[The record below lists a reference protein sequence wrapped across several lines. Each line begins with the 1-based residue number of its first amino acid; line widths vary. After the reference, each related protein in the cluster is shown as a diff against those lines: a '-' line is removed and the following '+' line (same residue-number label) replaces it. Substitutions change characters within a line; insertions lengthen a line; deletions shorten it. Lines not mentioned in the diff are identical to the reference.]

1 MARQRSIYNTGSY
14 STPLADFLDEIPD
27 YFLKFEQL
35 KQAESERAEQT
46 SFRNKQYSD
55 QIAQQ
60 TKNNIYR
67 NEQAKAKK
75 INDDLKT
82 DMSFMGQLDNPT
94 AKQQY
99 FKHMIA
105 TNPEYDEKDVN
116 AFSQALDVAR
126 TTGDSLDNLLSKRDE
141 FSRTGTREL
150 YGNYQEIVDLASD
163 LEGMRGTVNPKNKAL
178 LNQAI
183 SDVGLMAKT
192 LETNSG
198 KEMSEK
204 DMPVTKRRQF
214 SSIVKAN
221 DADYSGM
228 SKATDELA
236 KFATLNEKGE
246 WVQRVANADA
256 FENPT
261 MLKQSFGNAKRTYNN
276 AKGRYNASSVKR
288 NNFTKEQGLFYPKIT
303 TAKQQE
309 ELDAQ
314 SEVRTSWFNENEDYI
329 NSNPEF
335 TKLTLDYLTDPTN
348 ADRFSV
354 LQESVSNRKSDDDFM
369 AMLDSEIA
377 KEDAVDLAKI
387 DEEIPA
393 NVPDAWREP
402 ATEPM
407 PEDGITDEGVADVLA
422 DVRGTTGF
430 YPEGDAPKE
439 PETTPKRDIDIN
451 LPSVA
456 EPLTARSDRE
466 TESFIARKEKESAET
481 PLFKEPVKIEDLKS
495 MDINDSKGNPITFE
509 STKEFDKQINSM
521 YSEIKNIGKKLTQSG
536 SSREQRAE
544 MRESQ
549 KRISKDLIKTLGILN
564 ISNDVNTKDK
574 NLKSTMSQFLKN
586 KKFRD
591 SDALI
596 NFLQNY
602 I

>member
-163 LEGMRGTVNPKNKAL
+163 LEGMRKKVNPKNKAS

-183 SDVGLMAKT
+183 SDVGLMVKT
-192 LETNSG
+192 LETTSGREMSVKDMSNSSQVAWKGIKEQADDTRESFLKAEDALAGVALKTRGKDG
-198 KEMSEK
+198 KEMW
-204 DMPVTKRRQF
+204 
-214 SSIVKAN
+214 IV
-221 DADYSGM
+221 
-228 SKATDELA
+228 
-236 KFATLNEKGE
+236 
-246 WVQRVANADA
+246 Q
-256 FENPT
+256 P
-261 MLKQSFGNAKRTYNN
+261 SFGTKVTDTDRDGFSKLKRTYDFSKNRRD
-276 AKGRYNASSVKR
+276 KTQEQL
-288 NNFTKEQGLFYPKIT
+288 NNFTKDRNLFYPKIT

-329 NSNPEF
+329 NSSPQTAE
-335 TKLTLDYLTDPTN
+335 LLISYLSDPSN
-348 ADRFSV
+348 ADRFSE
-354 LQESVSNRKSDDDFM
+354 LQESTRQQRE
-369 AMLDSEIA
+369 LDKIDINDSTVQSSISVINKKREGLEPDIN
-377 KEDAVDLAKI
+377 LAKI
-387 DEEIPA
+387 DEEIPDD
-393 NVPDAWREP
+393 VPDAWKEL

-407 PEDGITDEGVADVLA
+407 PEDGITDEVLA
-422 DVRGTTGF
+422 D
-430 YPEGDAPKE
+430 APRE
-439 PETTPKRDIDIN
+439 PEPTPERDIDID
-451 LPSVA
+451 LPSVV
-456 EPLTARSDRE
+456 EPLSARSDRE
-466 TESFIARKEKESAET
+466 TESFIDRKEKESAET